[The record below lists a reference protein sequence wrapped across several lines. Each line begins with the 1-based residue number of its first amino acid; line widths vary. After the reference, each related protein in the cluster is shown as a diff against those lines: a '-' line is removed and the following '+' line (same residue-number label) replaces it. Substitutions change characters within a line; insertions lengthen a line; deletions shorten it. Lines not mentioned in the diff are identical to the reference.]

1 MLKVKSDKQTGV
13 SSEPERESP
22 SSKLVLQ
29 TSFALKL
36 STQKT
41 KKQNREQNR
50 ASRDPNKLGT
60 QTEILG
66 NKKKNTD
73 PVIKHWN

>member
-66 NKKKNTD
+66 NKKK
-73 PVIKHWN
+73 KY